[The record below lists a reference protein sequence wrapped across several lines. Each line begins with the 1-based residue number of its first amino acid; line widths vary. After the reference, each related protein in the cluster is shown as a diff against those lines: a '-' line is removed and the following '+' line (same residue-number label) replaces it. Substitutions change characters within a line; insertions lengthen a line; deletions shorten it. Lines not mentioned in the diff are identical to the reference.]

1 VSKTPKSLQKVHD
14 ENFPRKNRQK
24 LRCQFPLAFFVLS
37 RFRLF
42 LSDGSKGGLRR
53 KNTPEKQKKTAT
65 KPQGQ
70 ERQGRLAFEEMAAV
84 LSSASNRTDSIMKK
98 RT

>member
-1 VSKTPKSLQKVHD
+1 MSHVALAIGERNAEFQLNSVL
-14 ENFPRKNRQK
+14 F
-24 LRCQFPLAFFVLS
+24 LLAF
-37 RFRLF
+37 
-42 LSDGSKGGLRR
+42 KGGLRR

-70 ERQGRLAFEEMAAV
+70 ESRAGLLFEE
-84 LSSASNRTDSIMKK
+84 MKK